1 MVSQK
6 NPSVAGAH
14 AFPESFIQ
22 KQIRKLNDLR
32 DGDRAVDELICL
44 GEQAVGHLREFL
56 INGPPSHIY
65 QPRQRAVRALARLGA
80 RQVLVEYLLMPKD
93 IPDPITRFGEEAVE
107 NTAARA
113 LGAWRTE
120 DVFEALMQLAQRRVL
135 QGVIET
141 LGLFQR
147 SESIVLFV
155 LALGDDFARG
165 AAEHSLRS
173 MGSRA
178 RPALLE
184 AIRQPEPSFQDEAP
198 SSSLRRKSAVRILA
212 AMEWTPD
219 QWPAI
224 SAILGDDDPEIF
236 IPVCEIA
243 LRVAEP
249 DVKDMAVT
257 RLINNISRT
266 RRQEHQEIEDILV
279 KHFDVA
285 QRQIM
290 DKIAELS
297 SNPNTSSFLDP
308 TLEALLLICKREMVA
323 RGRLQRPK

>member
-6 NPSVAGAH
+6 APPAAGTD
-14 AFPESFIQ
+14 AFPENFIQ
-22 KQIRKLNDLR
+22 KQIQKLNDLR

-65 QPRQRAVRALARLGA
+65 QPRQRAVRALARLRA
-80 RQVLVEYLLMPKD
+80 CRVLVEYLLIPKD

-113 LGAWRTE
+113 LSAWQTE
-120 DVFEALMQLAQRRVL
+120 DVFEALMQLAKRRIL
-135 QGVIET
+135 HGVIET

-147 SESIVLFV
+147 SESIALFV

-165 AAEHSLRS
+165 AAEQSLRS

-184 AIRQPEPSFQDEAP
+184 AIRRPEPSFQQESP

-219 QWPAI
+219 QWPLI
-224 SAILGDDDPEIF
+224 SIILEDDDPEIF

-243 LRVAEP
+243 LRVAERN
-249 DVKDMAVT
+249 VKDMAVT

-266 RRQEHQEIEDILV
+266 RRQVHQEIEDIMV
-279 KHFDVA
+279 KHFDVV
-285 QRQIM
+285 QLQIKT
-290 DKIAELS
+290 KIAERS

-308 TLEALLLICKREMVA
+308 TLEALLLICKRAMVA
-323 RGRLQRPK
+323 RGNL